1 MATVTV
7 ITALI
12 RAIIRND
19 ALIDGGDVLARMNV
33 AVSAIAGG
41 IVLPDDRLSEPLPDL
56 YTTGVV
62 TTTTTPYIA
71 LPDTYQRNVF
81 YITDAN
87 GRAIQPL
94 EGGDHYSFDLFLN
107 STSSQ
112 DLSEVGTVR
121 MVAVKGRNLYYQG
134 IPAEGFEEALTI
146 HFYRKPVDMVANS
159 DTPDGIDETF
169 QIPLIKHYVCRDVFG
184 DILEGAKKGRFQYH
198 SDQFN
203 KAMLDYTNFIGT
215 DSTSMFRVSGWE

>member
-1 MATVTV
+1 M
-7 ITALI
+7 
-12 RAIIRND
+12 
-19 ALIDGGDVLARMNV
+19 
-33 AVSAIAGG
+33 
-41 IVLPDDRLSEPLPDL
+41 
-56 YTTGVV
+56 
-62 TTTTTPYIA
+62 
-71 LPDTYQRNVF
+71 
-81 YITDAN
+81 
-87 GRAIQPL
+87 

-112 DLSEVGTVR
+112 DLSEIGTVR
-121 MVAVKGRNLYYQG
+121 MVAVKGRNLYHQG

-146 HFYRKPVDMVANS
+146 HFYRKPVVMVANS

-169 QIPLIKHYVCRDVFG
+169 QIPLIKHYVCRDIFG